1 MILNFIAFYQ
11 LAYLSKQIFIK
22 EKTINNNQS
31 LYKNKNLVTILLA
44 TTLRGY
50 NLGFLGVFLGIYLYY
65 LGLSNL
71 QFGIA
76 LSCFTLS
83 GAISNLFVYFFKNIL
98 SRKISLIIMTLS
110 ATISGI
116 MLMYT
121 DNYYM
126 ILIAAI
132 FSIGSI
138 TGGDRTGISSI
149 EIPIISKL
157 VEPKNQTYAYS
168 VYNFL
173 PMISKIIGTSILII
187 IPVLRSITSLQT
199 KSIYFILL
207 TIYTL
212 INTIQTSTYIFLN
225 KEIES
230 INYEKAKIISTSGSD
245 SKLILI
251 ITSLFAIDSFGG
263 GFIARSFISFW
274 LIKSFSLNEGI
285 LSIIF
290 ILAQI
295 LNGISLILAPKIA
308 KKIGILN
315 TMILSQIIANSI
327 IVVAALSTNW
337 IIASILYLIKEAFN
351 DLDIPTRQ
359 AFMMNIV
366 SEQNQTQMASIS
378 NLGRTGAHTFSPGVA
393 GYVSSIF
400 GINLSLVFGG
410 AIKIIYALILLR
422 FKSITFKKYN

>member
-1 MILNFIAFYQ
+1 M
-11 LAYLSKQIFIK
+11 AYLSNRIFIK

-98 SRKISLIIMTLS
+98 SRKISLISMSLS

-121 DNYYM
+121 DNYYV

-149 EIPIISKL
+149 EIPVISKL
-157 VEPKNQTYAYS
+157 VETKNQTYAYS

-173 PMISKIIGTSILII
+173 PMISKIVGTSILII

-199 KSIYFILL
+199 KSIYLILL
-207 TIYTL
+207 TIYTV
-212 INTIQTSTYIFLN
+212 INTMQTFTYIFLN

-230 INYEKAKIISTSGSD
+230 INYEKTKIIPTSGSD

-308 KKIGILN
+308 KKIGVLN

-410 AIKIIYALILLR
+410 TIKIIYALILLR

>member
-1 MILNFIAFYQ
+1 M
-11 LAYLSKQIFIK
+11 AYLSKQIFIK

-199 KSIYFILL
+199 KSIYLILL
-207 TIYTL
+207 AIYTL

>member
-1 MILNFIAFYQ
+1 
-11 LAYLSKQIFIK
+11 
-22 EKTINNNQS
+22 
-31 LYKNKNLVTILLA
+31 
-44 TTLRGY
+44 
-50 NLGFLGVFLGIYLYY
+50 
-65 LGLSNL
+65 
-71 QFGIA
+71 
-76 LSCFTLS
+76 
-83 GAISNLFVYFFKNIL
+83 
-98 SRKISLIIMTLS
+98 MTLS
-110 ATISGI
+110 ATVSGM

-149 EIPIISKL
+149 EIPVISKL
-157 VEPKNQTYAYS
+157 VESKNQTYAYS

-187 IPVLRSITSLQT
+187 IPILRSITSLQT
-199 KSIYFILL
+199 KSIYQILF

-212 INTIQTSTYIFLN
+212 INAIQASTYIMLN

-230 INYEKAKIISTSGSD
+230 IKNEKSKIIPTTNND
-245 SKLILI
+245 SKLIFI

-308 KKIGILN
+308 KTIGILN
-315 TMILSQIIANSI
+315 TMILSQVIANSI
-327 IVVAALSTNW
+327 IIVAALSTNW

-359 AFMMNIV
+359 AFMMSIV

-400 GINLSLVFGG
+400 GISISLIFG
-410 AIKIIYALILLR
+410 ASIKIIYSIILLK

>member
-1 MILNFIAFYQ
+1 M
-11 LAYLSKQIFIK
+11 AYLSNRIFIK
-22 EKTINNNQS
+22 EKAINNNQS

-157 VEPKNQTYAYS
+157 VKPKNQTYAYS

-173 PMISKIIGTSILII
+173 PMISKIVGTSILIV

-199 KSIYFILL
+199 KSIYLILL
-207 TIYTL
+207 AIYTL
-212 INTIQTSTYIFLN
+212 INTIQTFTYIFLN

-230 INYEKAKIISTSGSD
+230 INYDKTKIIPTSGSD

-308 KKIGILN
+308 KKIGVLN

>member
-1 MILNFIAFYQ
+1 M
-11 LAYLSKQIFIK
+11 AYLSNRIFIK

-157 VEPKNQTYAYS
+157 VKPKNQTYAYS

-173 PMISKIIGTSILII
+173 PMISKIVGTSILII

-199 KSIYFILL
+199 KSIYLILL
-207 TIYTL
+207 AIYTL
-212 INTIQTSTYIFLN
+212 INAIQTSTYIFLN

-230 INYEKAKIISTSGSD
+230 INYEKTKITPTSGSD

-308 KKIGILN
+308 KKIGVLN